1 MPETVQ
7 SPHCQG
13 SPGWPHLRGHHSDER
28 QVRSIYLV
36 GEDEL
41 AMAIKVNWHVF
52 RKAESR
58 VFDAWKGEIAVT
70 AAINEAALLK
80 SRDLLKKLS
89 RIWLC
94 SSMGGALHRKT
105 PAVQG
110 VQLC

>member
-1 MPETVQ
+1 
-7 SPHCQG
+7 
-13 SPGWPHLRGHHSDER
+13 
-28 QVRSIYLV
+28 LV
-36 GEDEL
+36 SEDEL
-41 AMAIKVNWHVF
+41 AMAIMVNWHVF

-58 VFDAWKGEIAVT
+58 VSDAWKGEIAVT

-80 SRDLLKKLS
+80 SRNLLKKLS

-94 SSMGGALHRKT
+94 PSMDGAIHRKT